1 MKLPEFS
8 VKRRI
13 TILMLTILIII
24 VGGISFTKLGLEML
38 PDMDYPVISII
49 TSYPGASSQ
58 DVEETITK
66 TIETAIATVK
76 DIKSLK
82 SESMEN
88 VSLIMVEFNWG
99 ANLDFAA
106 QDLRDVID
114 QIADYLPDEVSRPL
128 VMKFNLSQ
136 MPILMYGVT
145 GGENTYQLRE
155 LLEDDVAA
163 KLKTLSGVASV
174 MVMGGD
180 EAEKQIIIDKQ
191 KLEHF
196 KISIDEVVQM
206 VAAGNLNMSAGHI
219 QKSKNEYL
227 LRTIAEYKSTEEIS
241 NLPIKITPT
250 GKTIYLK
257 DVAKVVDGF
266 KEQRYKIRTNREP
279 TAMLMISK
287 ESGSNTLT
295 VGKRVI
301 AKIKEIESGYKGQ
314 IRFNEIM
321 NMGRPIEKVT
331 RGAASN
337 LIIGGILAIMI
348 MFLFL
353 RNWRPT
359 LTISIAIPISVVAT
373 FVSLYLAKYSLNI
386 MTIGGLALGVGM
398 LVDNSIVVIENIY
411 RHLEMG
417 KDKISA
423 ARIGASEVAMAITA
437 STLTT
442 IAVFF
447 PMIFSEGMTGI
458 LVRGLTLTVS
468 FSLFAS
474 LFVSLTIVPAIAS
487 VIFKKERAKNQKIKE
502 QKIFE
507 KIKIKYVRSLENVL
521 QHKARTLS
529 IAGLLFLLCIAILV
543 LQSYGFINVIGTEFM
558 PAQDIP
564 FLLLNVKMPIGTPL
578 EETDAVIRQIED
590 VLDSIEDIRHTMVLV
605 GPMSD
610 AQAMADPTNPQE
622 VNEAQVY
629 ARLYEIKD
637 RIRSYEEIQELVRSR
652 IPNIKGAQI
661 TFLSREEMMGGGA
674 SNPIEIN
681 VYGKDLE
688 QLKVIASQLEER
700 VSNVENVTDVI
711 NSLKEGKPEIHIVI
725 DKDKAF
731 KYGLTAAQVASSI
744 HTATLGTVA
753 GIFRKAG
760 DEIDIRVRLDEK
772 NRNSFNDIEHLSI
785 ISPLGFSVPLNQ
797 FAHLESSVGPKKISR
812 EHQSRKVSIK
822 GGITGTKDLGG
833 TVKKVQEAVS
843 NITDNLPLGYFLEFG
858 GSYKDMQDAFK
869 TLGLALLLAIVLVYI
884 VMASQFE
891 SVKQPFIIM
900 FTMPLGF
907 IGVLF
912 ILIITRTTLSVA
924 SFVGGIILCGIV
936 VNNGIVLVDH
946 INQLRLKGMEKY
958 KAIIQAGSDRMRPV
972 LITALTT
979 IMGMLPMALSRQ
991 EGSELKSPMALTV
1004 IGGLIS
1010 ATFFTLFV
1018 IPVIYSLV
1026 DKEKKRIIEE

>member
-8 VKRRI
+8 VNRRI

-88 VSLIMVEFNWG
+88 VSLILVEFNWG

-196 KISIDEVVQM
+196 KISINEVVQM

-257 DVAKVVDGF
+257 DVARVIDGF

-301 AKIKEIESGYKGQ
+301 AKIKEIESGYKSQ

-337 LIIGGILAIMI
+337 LIIGGLLAIMI

-507 KIKIKYVRSLENVL
+507 KIKVKYVRSLENIL

-543 LQSYGFINVIGTEFM
+543 LQYYGFINVIGTEFM

-578 EETDAVIRQIED
+578 EETDAVIRQIEG
-590 VLDSIEDIRHTMVLV
+590 VLDSIEDVRHTMVLV

-610 AQAMADPTNPQE
+610 SQAMADPTNPQE
-622 VNEAQVY
+622 VSEAQVY
-629 ARLYEIKD
+629 ARLHEIKD
-637 RIRSYEEIQELVRSR
+637 RKRSYEEIQELVRSR

-661 TFLSREEMMGGGA
+661 TFLSREEMMGSGA

-700 VSNVENVTDVI
+700 VANVENVADVI

-731 KYGLTAAQVASSI
+731 KYGLTSAQIASSI

-785 ISPLGFSVPLNQ
+785 VSPLGFSVPLNQ
-797 FAHLESSVGPKKISR
+797 IAHLESSVGPKKISR
-812 EHQSRKVSIK
+812 EHQSRKVSIT

-833 TVKKVQEAVS
+833 TVKKVQEAIS
-843 NITDNLPLGYFLEFG
+843 NITDNLPLGYFLELG

-1026 DKEKKRIIEE
+1026 DKEKKRIEE

>member
-8 VKRRI
+8 VNRRI
-13 TILMLTILIII
+13 TILMLTILILI

-49 TSYPGASSQ
+49 TNYPGASSQ

-66 TIETAIATVK
+66 TIETAIAAVK

-114 QIADYLPDEVSRPL
+114 QITDYLPDEVSRPL

-145 GGENTYQLRE
+145 GGENTFQLRE
-155 LLEDDVAA
+155 LLEDDVAP
-163 KLKTLSGVASV
+163 KLKTLIGVASV

-180 EAEKQIIIDKQ
+180 EAEKQIIVDKQ
-191 KLEHF
+191 KLEHL
-196 KISIDEVVQM
+196 KISIDEVVQI

-219 QKSKNEYL
+219 QKSKSEYL
-227 LRTIAEYKSTEEIS
+227 VRTIAEYRSTEEIS
-241 NLPIKITPT
+241 NLPIKITKT

-266 KEQRYKIRTNREP
+266 REQRYKIRTDRAP
-279 TAMLMISK
+279 TAMLMVSK
-287 ESGSNTLT
+287 ESGTNTLT
-295 VGKRVI
+295 VGKRVKK
-301 AKIKEIESGYKGQ
+301 KIVEIEESYRGNIK
-314 IRFNEIM
+314 FAEIM
-321 NMGRPIEKVT
+321 DMGRPISKVT
-331 RGAASN
+331 SGAAVN
-337 LIIGGILAIMI
+337 LIVGGNLAICI

-359 LTISIAIPISVVAT
+359 LAISLAIPISVVAT
-373 FVSLYLAKYSLNI
+373 FISLYLAKYSLNI
-386 MTIGGLALGVGM
+386 MTLGGLALGVGM

-411 RHLEMG
+411 RHLEKG
-417 KDKISA
+417 EDKLVA
-423 ARIGASEVAMAITA
+423 AKIVATEVAMAITA

-468 FSLFAS
+468 FSHFAS
-474 LFVSLTIVPAIAS
+474 IFVSLTIVPAIAS
-487 VIFKKERAKNQKIKE
+487 VIFKKGRAREQQVKE
-502 QKIFE
+502 QRLFNKLR
-507 KIKIKYVRSLENVL
+507 KKYIHTLENVL
-521 QHKARTLS
+521 QHKIRTL
-529 IAGLLFLLCIAILV
+529 IITGLLFLLCVAILG
-543 LQSYGFINVIGTEFM
+543 LQAIGVINIIGTEFM

-564 FLLLNVKMPIGTPL
+564 FLMMNVKMPLGTPL
-578 EETDAVIRQIED
+578 AETNAAIRQIEEVMNEIDD
-590 VLDSIEDIRHTMVLV
+590 VRHTMVLI

-610 AQAMADPTNPQE
+610 SQAMADPTNPQE

-637 RIRSYEEIQELVRSR
+637 RQMGYEEIQDLIRNRVPDIE
-652 IPNIKGAQI
+652 GASL
-661 TFLSREEMMGGGA
+661 TFISREEMMGSGA
-674 SNPIEIN
+674 QNPIEIN
-681 VYGKDLE
+681 IFGKDLNT
-688 QLKVIASQLEER
+688 LSNLASRIEER
-700 VSNVENVTDVI
+700 ITKVENVTDVI
-711 NSLKEGKPEIHIVI
+711 NSMKEGKPEVHIII

-731 KYGLTAAQVASSI
+731 RYGLTSAQIASGI
-744 HTATLGTVA
+744 NTATLGTVA
-753 GIFRKAG
+753 GIFRQAG
-760 DEIDIRVRLDEK
+760 DEIDIRVRLEEK
-772 NRNSFNDIEHLSI
+772 YRDSFADIEHLSLV
-785 ISPLGFSVPLNQ
+785 SPLGFSVPLNQ
-797 FAHLESSVGPKKISR
+797 LAHLEHSTGPKKISR
-812 EHQSRKVSIK
+812 EHQSRKVTLTAN
-822 GGITGTKDLGG
+822 ITGTKDLGG
-833 TVKKVQEAVS
+833 TIKRVQAS
-843 NITDNLPLGYFLEFG
+843 IDDITGELPLGYFIEYG
-858 GSYKDMQDAFK
+858 GSYQAMQEAFV
-869 TLGLALLLAIVLVYI
+869 TLGLALLLAITLVYI

-891 SVKQPFIIM
+891 SIKQPFIVM
-900 FTMPLGF
+900 FTMPLGL
-907 IGVLF
+907 IGVLA
-912 ILIITRTTLSVA
+912 ILIISRTTLSVA
-924 SFVGGIILCGIV
+924 SFVGGIILSGIV

-946 INQLRLKGMEKY
+946 INQLRLKGLEKY

-972 LITALTT
+972 LITAITT
-979 IMGMLPMALSRQ
+979 IMGMLPMALSKS

-1018 IPVIYSLV
+1018 IPVIYSV
-1026 DKEKKRIIEE
+1026 VEKKKGK